1 MANLTDYRQDIH
13 FFRFLAIIIVF
24 LFHLKISF
32 FSYGYLG
39 VDIFFFIS
47 GFLIS
52 KILYELFIQNKY
64 NYFNFLK
71 KRILRILPL
80 YFIVALLILFFFY
93 FIFSP
98 FHLEELIKSSQ
109 SSSFLVSN
117 FYFLLNSNYF
127 DIDSIFKPLL
137 HTWSLSV
144 ETHFYIFFPIFFL
157 IIIKFLKNKT
167 FFILYFIILLN
178 LSLISI
184 YEEKVNLIFYFSPL
198 RAFEFLIGTITFLN
212 ANYKKKSYLLNLI
225 LFLFVIFNFL
235 NSNLELVIKLALLS
249 FLHNIILFNLLPNIL
264 CNSKIVKNIGDYSY
278 SIYLIH
284 WPIIVYINYYLFREL
299 FFYEKI
305 LIFIG
310 TILISKFTYS
320 KIELY
325 FISGYNNLYK
335 LFFVFFLG
343 IVLLISSYLISFY
356 NYNLKYYSEE
366 DKVLL
371 ESLNFNPTYE
381 SLCSNFLNLKDN
393 KLDSFEFNPSCQ
405 KSNKNLLII
414 GDSHSLDL
422 YNAISIN
429 SKEFN
434 VLGLSQDGCRLSNS
448 LKMDEINNCNYS
460 NIIKFIENNEYY
472 FDYIIYTQKGSYLFK
487 NKENAFLDKSSLDRL
502 KNKLTELKMI
512 VGNKLYVFGPQREYK
527 NDLHNYLSMKSKN
540 LGNRFN
546 LNENKDI
553 ELLDNL
559 LEDELKK
566 IEIKYVSKI
575 NTIQINNEI
584 IRENSFL
591 YNNKTHWS
599 NFGEKFYGKKILH
612 LNLLN

>member
-184 YEEKVNLIFYFSPL
+184 CL
-198 RAFEFLIGTITFLN
+198 
-212 ANYKKKSYLLNLI
+212 
-225 LFLFVIFNFL
+225 
-235 NSNLELVIKLALLS
+235 
-249 FLHNIILFNLLPNIL
+249 
-264 CNSKIVKNIGDYSY
+264 
-278 SIYLIH
+278 
-284 WPIIVYINYYLFREL
+284 
-299 FFYEKI
+299 
-305 LIFIG
+305 
-310 TILISKFTYS
+310 
-320 KIELY
+320 
-325 FISGYNNLYK
+325 
-335 LFFVFFLG
+335 
-343 IVLLISSYLISFY
+343 
-356 NYNLKYYSEE
+356 
-366 DKVLL
+366 
-371 ESLNFNPTYE
+371 
-381 SLCSNFLNLKDN
+381 
-393 KLDSFEFNPSCQ
+393 
-405 KSNKNLLII
+405 
-414 GDSHSLDL
+414 
-422 YNAISIN
+422 
-429 SKEFN
+429 
-434 VLGLSQDGCRLSNS
+434 
-448 LKMDEINNCNYS
+448 
-460 NIIKFIENNEYY
+460 
-472 FDYIIYTQKGSYLFK
+472 
-487 NKENAFLDKSSLDRL
+487 
-502 KNKLTELKMI
+502 
-512 VGNKLYVFGPQREYK
+512 
-527 NDLHNYLSMKSKN
+527 
-540 LGNRFN
+540 
-546 LNENKDI
+546 
-553 ELLDNL
+553 
-559 LEDELKK
+559 
-566 IEIKYVSKI
+566 
-575 NTIQINNEI
+575 
-584 IRENSFL
+584 
-591 YNNKTHWS
+591 
-599 NFGEKFYGKKILH
+599 
-612 LNLLN
+612 